1 MLNKRLQTDSE
12 SHVSPLVCID
22 HEERSNEMGLLT
34 VKVKQRLLIVCFLFF
49 IVLVGALSSAVQL
62 IVESEF
68 VLWNWFVL
76 LFLLRQ
82 PPRVR
87 IPRGKSTLRRTYSL
101 AITPEKLGNL
111 VSTVALCNSSI

>member
-1 MLNKRLQTDSE
+1 MFLQAYISHNREEKLLVVLARQQRKDQQVQISGMLNKRLQTDSE

-76 LFLLRQ
+76 LFCFD
-82 PPRVR
+82 
-87 IPRGKSTLRRTYSL
+87 SL
-101 AITPEKLGNL
+101 H
-111 VSTVALCNSSI
+111 V